1 MAFNRI
7 MEVYLLSSE
16 YVMPSKLWLE
26 MIWFARSSKEGCDT
40 ADFGAVGQTG
50 AFELLRKK
58 SAVKSL

>member
-1 MAFNRI
+1 MRKQIPPIKLKFLKLPEPYCSGGIRGHAQI
-7 MEVYLLSSE
+7 SSGRE
-16 YVMPSKLWLE
+16 
-26 MIWFARSSKEGCDT
+26 CDT